1 MKISCPKGGFR
12 TCSSIGG
19 LRIFNGIAHFKVW
32 TRVRI
37 NIAHAVKSATPSS
50 TSNAP
55 ALIMAA
61 SGGISPT
68 ELATAL
74 QTLTPDEAKELFFY
88 LKVPLHSLNSIPANQ
103 SGNMA
108 KISYI
113 QLWYDNDLE
122 ASWDRIVEGLERIG
136 KNALADRLASRYCGR
151 TPTSAVVNFTP
162 DLPSS
167 PATAPEASG
176 PQTSGSSPSDPSL
189 GPVAHPSSPSSPS
202 DRVSQVRAEIDRLS
216 DTFSDLM
223 SDTRDEM
230 CMRERVDPAF
240 LDKFRDRLLDLAVA
254 RKAPHAKFFYKNE
267 DDFLMAKDM
276 RKVFAILRRYCSYR
290 NYAVLR
296 EVVKKFCEAVLQ
308 RRMQEYCES
317 LEKFEKV
324 TAVDVYLEAIEAS
337 DILKTSFT
345 KMMVKMNKNAS
356 ECTLHEIRKFKEAIT
371 ERASLHSYS
380 MYIEEESVG
389 SVQLELG
396 FPASC
401 VGWILGVFTP
411 DFLATHLLSD
421 VVLGQQ
427 HLTIL
432 DRPQE
437 KLVHMFSLM
446 LHLYLSP

>member
-1 MKISCPKGGFR
+1 M
-12 TCSSIGG
+12 
-19 LRIFNGIAHFKVW
+19 
-32 TRVRI
+32 
-37 NIAHAVKSATPSS
+37 
-50 TSNAP
+50 
-55 ALIMAA
+55 
-61 SGGISPT
+61 SPT

-113 QLWYDNDLE
+113 QLWYDSDLE

-136 KNALADRLASRYCGR
+136 KKILADRLASQYCGR
-151 TPTSAVVNFTP
+151 TPTSAAVNLTP
-162 DLPSS
+162 HLPSS
-167 PATAPEASG
+167 PVTVPEASG

-189 GPVAHPSSPSSPS
+189 GPVARPSSPSSPS

-230 CMRERVDPAF
+230 CMRESVDPAF
-240 LDKFRDRLLDLAVA
+240 LKRFRDRLLDLPVA
-254 RKAPHAKFFYKNE
+254 KKAPHTKFFRE
-267 DDFLMAKDM
+267 RLDDLLKAENTNKI
-276 RKVFAILRRYCSYR
+276 FAIIRCYCSYR
-290 NYAVLR
+290 NYAVLQ
-296 EVVKKFCEAVLQ
+296 EVVRKFCEAMLQ

-317 LEKFEKV
+317 LEKFEKE
-324 TAVDVYLEAIEAS
+324 TAVDIYLVAIEAS

-345 KMMVKMNKNAS
+345 KMTVKINKPAP
-356 ECTLHEIRKFKEAIT
+356 ECTLHEIRKLKEAIT

-427 HLTIL
+427 HLSIL
-432 DRPQE
+432 DWPQE
-437 KLVHMFSLM
+437 KLVCSVPI
-446 LHLYLSP
+446 YLTP

>member
-1 MKISCPKGGFR
+1 
-12 TCSSIGG
+12 
-19 LRIFNGIAHFKVW
+19 
-32 TRVRI
+32 
-37 NIAHAVKSATPSS
+37 
-50 TSNAP
+50 
-55 ALIMAA
+55 MAA
-61 SGGISPT
+61 SNEMSPT

-113 QLWYDNDLE
+113 QLWYDSDLE

-136 KNALADRLASRYCGR
+136 KKTLADRLSSQYCGR
-151 TPTSAVVNFTP
+151 TLTSASVNLTP

-189 GPVAHPSSPSSPS
+189 GPVARPSSPSSPS

-230 CMRERVDPAF
+230 CMRESVDPAF
-240 LDKFRDRLLDLAVA
+240 LKRFRDRLLDLPVA
-254 RKAPHAKFFYKNE
+254 KKAPHTKFFDE
-267 DDFLMAKDM
+267 RLDDFLRAKDM
-276 RKVFAILRRYCSYR
+276 EKIFAILRRYC
-290 NYAVLR
+290 NYNNYEILQ
-296 EVVKKFCEAVLQ
+296 EVVRKFCEAVLQ
-308 RRMQEYCES
+308 RRMQEYCKT
-317 LEKFEKV
+317 LEKFEKA
-324 TAVDVYLEAIEAS
+324 TFIDVYLKAISAGVVLSSE
-337 DILKTSFT
+337 FT
-345 KMMVKMNKNAS
+345 KMTVKINKPTS
-356 ECTLHEIRKFKEAIT
+356 ECTLHEVRKLKETIA
-371 ERASLHSYS
+371 ERASLQSYS
-380 MYIEEESVG
+380 VYVGDISES

-427 HLTIL
+427 HLSIL
-432 DRPQE
+432 DWPQE
-437 KLVHMFSLM
+437 ELVCSVQYSFTIKSFT
-446 LHLYLSP
+446 

>member
-1 MKISCPKGGFR
+1 
-12 TCSSIGG
+12 
-19 LRIFNGIAHFKVW
+19 
-32 TRVRI
+32 
-37 NIAHAVKSATPSS
+37 
-50 TSNAP
+50 
-55 ALIMAA
+55 MAA
-61 SGGISPT
+61 SHGISPT

-113 QLWYDNDLE
+113 QLWYDSDLE

-136 KNALADRLASRYCGR
+136 KKTLADRLASQYCGR
-151 TPTSAVVNFTP
+151 TPTSAAVNLTP

-189 GPVAHPSSPSSPS
+189 GPVARPSSPSSPS
-202 DRVSQVRAEIDRLS
+202 DRVSQARAEIDRLS

-230 CMRERVDPAF
+230 CMRESVDPAF
-240 LDKFRDRLLDLAVA
+240 LDKFRDCLLNLPVA
-254 RKAPHAKFFYKNE
+254 KKAPHTKFFRESE
-267 DDFLMAKDM
+267 DDFLVAKNT
-276 RKVFAILRRYCSYR
+276 RKVFAILRRYCNYRNYR
-290 NYAVLR
+290 NYAVLQ
-296 EVVKKFCEAVLQ
+296 EVVRKFCEAVLQ

-317 LEKFEKV
+317 LEKFEKE
-324 TAVDVYLEAIEAS
+324 TAVDIYLVAIEAS

-345 KMMVKMNKNAS
+345 KMTVKINKPAS
-356 ECTLHEIRKFKEAIT
+356 ECTLHEIRKLKEAIT

-427 HLTIL
+427 HLSIL
-432 DRPQE
+432 DWPQE
-437 KLVHMFSLM
+437 KLVCSLQ
-446 LHLYLSP
+446 

>member
-1 MKISCPKGGFR
+1 
-12 TCSSIGG
+12 
-19 LRIFNGIAHFKVW
+19 
-32 TRVRI
+32 
-37 NIAHAVKSATPSS
+37 
-50 TSNAP
+50 
-55 ALIMAA
+55 MAA
-61 SGGISPT
+61 SHEMSPT

-103 SGNMA
+103 SGNMS

-113 QLWYDNDLE
+113 QLWYDSNLE

-136 KNALADRLASRYCGR
+136 KKTLANRLASQYCGR
-151 TPTSAVVNFTP
+151 TPTSAAVNLTP

-176 PQTSGSSPSDPSL
+176 PQTSGLSLSDPSL
-189 GPVAHPSSPSSPS
+189 GPVARPSSPSSPS

-230 CMRERVDPAF
+230 CMRESVDPAF
-240 LDKFRDRLLDLAVA
+240 LKRFRDRLLDLPVA
-254 RKAPHAKFFYKNE
+254 KKAQHTKFFRESE
-267 DDFLMAKDM
+267 DDFLRAKDM
-276 RKVFAILRRYCSYR
+276 EKIFAILRRYCSYR

-296 EVVKKFCEAVLQ
+296 EVVRKFCEAVLQ
-308 RRMQEYCES
+308 RRMQEYCKS
-317 LEKFEKV
+317 LEKFEKA
-324 TAVDVYLEAIEAS
+324 TFIDVYLEAIEAS
-337 DILKTSFT
+337 DVLSSEFT
-345 KMMVKMNKNAS
+345 KMTVKINKPAS
-356 ECTLHEIRKFKEAIT
+356 KCTLHEVRKITEAIA
-371 ERASLHSYS
+371 EKANLQSYS
-380 MYIEEESVG
+380 VYIGAALEG

-421 VVLGQQ
+421 VVLSQQ
-427 HLTIL
+427 HLSIL
-432 DRPQE
+432 DWPQE
-437 KLVHMFSLM
+437 KLVCTYVVFNLPSV
-446 LHLYLSP
+446 

>member
-1 MKISCPKGGFR
+1 
-12 TCSSIGG
+12 
-19 LRIFNGIAHFKVW
+19 
-32 TRVRI
+32 
-37 NIAHAVKSATPSS
+37 
-50 TSNAP
+50 
-55 ALIMAA
+55 MAA
-61 SGGISPT
+61 SKEMSPT

-113 QLWYDNDLE
+113 QLWYDSDLE

-136 KNALADRLASRYCGR
+136 KKTLADRLASQYCGR
-151 TPTSAVVNFTP
+151 TPTSAAINLTA

-230 CMRERVDPAF
+230 CMKQSVNPAF
-240 LDKFRDRLLDLAVA
+240 FKKFRDRLLDLPVA
-254 RKAPHAKFFYKNE
+254 KKAPHTKFFDE
-267 DDFLMAKDM
+267 RLDDFLRAKDM
-276 RKVFAILRRYCSYR
+276 EKIFAILRRYC
-290 NYAVLR
+290 NYNNYEILQ
-296 EVVKKFCEAVLQ
+296 EVIRKFCEAVLQ
-308 RRMQEYCES
+308 QRMQEYCES
-317 LEKFEKV
+317 LEKFEKRTV
-324 TAVDVYLEAIEAS
+324 IDVYLEAISAGVV
-337 DILKTSFT
+337 LTSEFT
-345 KMMVKMNKNAS
+345 KMTVKINKPTS
-356 ECTLHEIRKFKEAIT
+356 QCTLHEVRKLKETIA
-371 ERASLHSYS
+371 ERASLQSYS
-380 MYIEEESVG
+380 VYVGDISES

-427 HLTIL
+427 HLLIL
-432 DRPQE
+432 DWPQE
-437 KLVHMFSLM
+437 KLVRLAYP
-446 LHLYLSP
+446 YLSPLPYN

>member
-1 MKISCPKGGFR
+1 M
-12 TCSSIGG
+12 
-19 LRIFNGIAHFKVW
+19 
-32 TRVRI
+32 RI
-37 NIAHAVKSATPSS
+37 NIAHAVKSGTPSS
-50 TSNAP
+50 TSNAHLPPP

-61 SGGISPT
+61 SGGIFPT

-113 QLWYDNDLE
+113 QLWYDSDLE

-136 KNALADRLASRYCGR
+136 KKTLADKLASQFCGR
-151 TPTSAVVNFTP
+151 TPTSAVVNLTH

-167 PATAPEASG
+167 SAIASEASG

-189 GPVAHPSSPSSPS
+189 GPVARPSSPSSPS
-202 DRVSQVRAEIDRLS
+202 DRVSQVRIEIDRLS

-230 CMRERVDPAF
+230 CMRESVDPTF
-240 LDKFRDRLLDLAVA
+240 LEKFRDRLLDLPVTK
-254 RKAPHAKFFYKNE
+254 KAPHAKFFYKNE
-267 DDFLMAKDM
+267 DDFLMAKNM

-296 EVVKKFCEAVLQ
+296 ELVRKFCEAVLQ

-317 LEKFEKV
+317 LEMFEKE
-324 TAVDVYLEAIEAS
+324 TAVDIYLEAIEAS
-337 DILKTSFT
+337 DILKTSFI
-345 KMMVKMNKNAS
+345 KMTVKINKPAS
-356 ECTLHEIRKFKEAIT
+356 ECTLHEIRKLKEAIT

-427 HLTIL
+427 HLSIF
-432 DRPQE
+432 DWPQE
-437 KLVHMFSLM
+437 NLVCLVQYSI
-446 LHLYLSP
+446 SI

>member
-1 MKISCPKGGFR
+1 
-12 TCSSIGG
+12 
-19 LRIFNGIAHFKVW
+19 
-32 TRVRI
+32 
-37 NIAHAVKSATPSS
+37 
-50 TSNAP
+50 
-55 ALIMAA
+55 MAA
-61 SGGISPT
+61 SHEMSPT

-113 QLWYDNDLE
+113 QLWYDSDLE

-136 KNALADRLASRYCGR
+136 KKTLADRLASQYCGR
-151 TPTSAVVNFTP
+151 TLTSAAVNLTP

-189 GPVAHPSSPSSPS
+189 GPVARPSSPSSPS

-230 CMRERVDPAF
+230 CMRESVDPAF
-240 LDKFRDRLLDLAVA
+240 LKRFRDRLLDLPVA
-254 RKAPHAKFFYKNE
+254 KKAPHTKFFHEKL
-267 DDFLMAKDM
+267 DDFLNAKNTE
-276 RKVFAILRRYCSYR
+276 KIFAIIRCYCSYR

-296 EVVKKFCEAVLQ
+296 EVVRKFCEAVLQ

-317 LEKFEKV
+317 LEKFEKE
-324 TAVDVYLEAIEAS
+324 TAVDIYLKAIEAS

-345 KMMVKMNKNAS
+345 KMRVKINKPAS
-356 ECTLHEIRKFKEAIT
+356 ECTLHEIRKLKEAIT

-401 VGWILGVFTP
+401 VG
-411 DFLATHLLSD
+411 
-421 VVLGQQ
+421 
-427 HLTIL
+427 
-432 DRPQE
+432 
-437 KLVHMFSLM
+437 
-446 LHLYLSP
+446 

>member
-1 MKISCPKGGFR
+1 
-12 TCSSIGG
+12 
-19 LRIFNGIAHFKVW
+19 
-32 TRVRI
+32 
-37 NIAHAVKSATPSS
+37 
-50 TSNAP
+50 
-55 ALIMAA
+55 MAA
-61 SGGISPT
+61 SNEMSPT

-113 QLWYDNDLE
+113 QLWYDSDLE

-136 KNALADRLASRYCGR
+136 KKTLADRLSSQYCGR
-151 TPTSAVVNFTP
+151 TLTSAAVNLTP

-167 PATAPEASG
+167 SATAPEASG

-189 GPVAHPSSPSSPS
+189 GPVARPSSPSSPS

-230 CMRERVDPAF
+230 CMRESVDPAF
-240 LDKFRDRLLDLAVA
+240 LKRFRDRLLDLPVA
-254 RKAPHAKFFYKNE
+254 KKAPHTKFFRE
-267 DDFLMAKDM
+267 RLDDLLKAENTNKI
-276 RKVFAILRRYCSYR
+276 FAIIRCYCSYR

-296 EVVKKFCEAVLQ
+296 EVVRKFCEAVLQ

-317 LEKFEKV
+317 LEKFEKE
-324 TAVDVYLEAIEAS
+324 TAVDIYLVAIEAS

-345 KMMVKMNKNAS
+345 KMTVKINKPAS
-356 ECTLHEIRKFKEAIT
+356 ECTLHEIRKLKEDIT

-421 VVLGQQ
+421 VVLSQQ
-427 HLTIL
+427 HLSIL
-432 DRPQE
+432 DWPQE
-437 KLVHMFSLM
+437 KLVCSLQYSISIKSFIQV
-446 LHLYLSP
+446 LDKSKTLSP

>member
-1 MKISCPKGGFR
+1 M
-12 TCSSIGG
+12 
-19 LRIFNGIAHFKVW
+19 
-32 TRVRI
+32 
-37 NIAHAVKSATPSS
+37 
-50 TSNAP
+50 
-55 ALIMAA
+55 
-61 SGGISPT
+61 SPT

-113 QLWYDNDLE
+113 QLWYDSDLE

-136 KNALADRLASRYCGR
+136 KKTLADRLAFQYCGR
-151 TPTSAVVNFTP
+151 TPTSAAVNLTP

-189 GPVAHPSSPSSPS
+189 GPVAHPSSSSSPS

-230 CMRERVDPAF
+230 CTRESVDPAF
-240 LDKFRDRLLDLAVA
+240 LKRFRDRLLDLPVA
-254 RKAPHAKFFYKNE
+254 KKAPHTKFFRESE
-267 DDFLMAKDM
+267 DDFLVAKNM
-276 RKVFAILRRYCSYR
+276 HKIFAILRRYCSYR
-290 NYAVLR
+290 NYAVLQ
-296 EVVKKFCEAVLQ
+296 EVVRKFCEAVLQ

-317 LEKFEKV
+317 LEKFEKA
-324 TAVDVYLEAIEAS
+324 TFIDVYLEAISAGVV
-337 DILKTSFT
+337 LTSEFT
-345 KMMVKMNKNAS
+345 KMTVKINKPTS
-356 ECTLHEIRKFKEAIT
+356 ECTLHEVRKTTEAIA
-371 ERASLHSYS
+371 EKADLQSYS
-380 MYIEEESVG
+380 VYIGAALEG

-427 HLTIL
+427 HLSIL
-432 DRPQE
+432 DWPQE
-437 KLVHMFSLM
+437 KLVCSLQ
-446 LHLYLSP
+446 YSISIKSFT

>member
-1 MKISCPKGGFR
+1 
-12 TCSSIGG
+12 
-19 LRIFNGIAHFKVW
+19 
-32 TRVRI
+32 
-37 NIAHAVKSATPSS
+37 
-50 TSNAP
+50 
-55 ALIMAA
+55 MAA
-61 SGGISPT
+61 SSGVSPT

-113 QLWYDNDLE
+113 QLWYDSDLE
-122 ASWDRIVEGLERIG
+122 ASWDRIVEGLEQIG
-136 KNALADRLASRYCGR
+136 KKTLADRLASQYCGR
-151 TPTSAVVNFTP
+151 IPTSAAVNLTP

-167 PATAPEASG
+167 PATAPEASN

-189 GPVAHPSSPSSPS
+189 GPVVHPSFPSSPS

-230 CMRERVDPAF
+230 CMRESIDPMF
-240 LDKFRDRLLDLAVA
+240 LKKFRDRLLDLPVA
-254 RKAPHAKFFYKNE
+254 KKAPHTKFFRESE
-267 DDFLMAKDM
+267 DDFLTAKNM
-276 RKVFAILRRYCSYR
+276 EKIFAILRRYC
-290 NYAVLR
+290 NYNNCEILQ
-296 EVVKKFCEAVLQ
+296 EVIRKFCEAVLQ

-317 LEKFEKV
+317 LEKFEKA
-324 TAVDVYLEAIEAS
+324 TFIDVYLKAISAGVVLSEE
-337 DILKTSFT
+337 FT
-345 KMMVKMNKNAS
+345 KMTVKINKPTS
-356 ECTLHEIRKFKEAIT
+356 ECTLHEVRKLKETIA
-371 ERASLHSYS
+371 ERASLQSYS
-380 MYIEEESVG
+380 VYVGDISES

-427 HLTIL
+427 HLSIL
-432 DRPQE
+432 DWPQE
-437 KLVHMFSLM
+437 KLVCVVV
-446 LHLYLSP
+446 YI